1 MWDHKILMKH
11 CWRHI
16 IICLT
21 AILTVAVMHSCT
33 EVELCEDSNHP
44 HHAKL
49 AFKFNWDGTTPDGR
63 HPRDVDSMMVIAN
76 RIINS
81 WRAGFLV
88 ELPDEKEATVAEGE
102 TIFGVLESYESVVN
116 PGTNEMG
123 NSGQTGG
130 EGTGG
135 NEGQGTSAPQ
145 SAYLPVWNTENVLT
159 RADGETA
166 GENGGTTIVIPETA
180 GKQRPTG
187 PLEVKEGEYQFIAI
201 NYSHSECEIDR
212 VEQYQEDVSIA
223 STELFI
229 RYVTFKK
236 DNPKLQSLG
245 RPWIDYNSGI
255 GQFVESEIRPT
266 YLGINQVRHVRAGET
281 EIVEI
286 KPEQITQRYGL
297 HFSIEKEPGVRIE
310 EIIAIIGGIPQRFG
324 VSTKHVD
331 VADVNKMA
339 FRVPVDSTKMP
350 AYDSK
355 NPAALD
361 NETSIPFK
369 TSFNAIGLVR
379 SYSPELQ
386 MGAGILQLCIYTSTE
401 RPNASGQR
409 ASKTI
414 YALINLYNTIT
425 EARPMRI
432 TEDKKFMM
440 QNGDTV
446 TLNIPS
452 VLRIKQGTILAN
464 PDGESALDKWKGV
477 GNSDNEFNV
486 DI

>member
-1 MWDHKILMKH
+1 MKH
-11 CWRHI
+11 CWQH

-33 EVELCEDSNHP
+33 EVELCENPDHP

-49 AFKFNWDGTTPDGR
+49 AFKFNWDGVTPDGR
-63 HPRDVDSMMVIAN
+63 NPRDVDSMMVIAN

-88 ELPDEKEATVAEGE
+88 ELPKEKEGTVAEGE
-102 TIFGVLESYESVVN
+102 TIFGVLESYESVVGPETGETEN
-116 PGTNEMG
+116 GE
-123 NSGQTGG
+123 QTEG
-130 EGTGG
+130 EGTGK

-145 SAYLPVWNTENVLT
+145 GSYLPVWNTKNVLT
-159 RADGETA
+159 RAEGETT
-166 GENGGTTIVIPETA
+166 GGNNTTIVIPETA

-212 VEQYQEDVSIA
+212 VEQYQKDVSVA

-266 YLGINQVRHVRAGET
+266 YLGINQVCHVRAGET
-281 EIVEI
+281 EIIEI

-331 VADVNKMA
+331 VKDVNKMA
-339 FRVPVDSTKMP
+339 FRVPVDATKMP
-350 AYDSK
+350 TYDSR
-355 NPAALD
+355 NPASLD

-369 TSFNAIGLVR
+369 ASFNAIGLVR

-401 RPNASGQR
+401 RPDAPGQR

-432 TEDKKFMM
+432 TEDKKFMV
-440 QNGDTV
+440 QNSDTV
-446 TLNIPS
+446 TLNIPN
-452 VLRIKQGTILAN
+452 VLRIKQGQILAN
-464 PDGESALDKWKGV
+464 PDGEGALDKWKEV